1 VHAAKGAF
9 VTMVAF
15 PGRRRT
21 RWVAAALL
29 GSIAFVASACSS
41 SGSASE
47 TSAGPTA
54 ATSSS
59 AASTE
64 GSTNPQADF
73 AGVFD
78 IGGGRKM
85 YLECRGQGSPTV
97 VLLTGYRDTA
107 RIWDADLQEY
117 PQPHVLPAVAG
128 FTRVCGYD
136 RPGTVGP
143 FYDDPAQ
150 SSRSDSVPQPHAPDD
165 VVADLHA
172 LLAVADVPGP
182 YVLAGHSLGGAYA
195 RLYAATYP
203 DSVAGMVLIDA
214 FNEFLRAAFTPEQ
227 WASLLTFM
235 GTPPPGL
242 DGTDVEHADLD
253 SVLDAV
259 EAAVAVRPLPEL
271 PLEVVSRGREDELPP
286 ELTADLPPG
295 LLEAQADGART
306 GQAQLAA
313 LVPDARHV
321 IASESSHYIQVQRPA
336 LVIEAIRQVVEG
348 VRHPETWTD
357 LVACCAP

>member
-1 VHAAKGAF
+1 MHLTAPRVGI
-9 VTMVAF
+9 
-15 PGRRRT
+15 
-21 RWVAAALL
+21 ALL
-29 GSIAFVASACSS
+29 TTVIVASACNS
-41 SGSASE
+41 SGSGSE
-47 TSAGPTA
+47 STVAPVT
-54 ATSSS
+54 TTPSS
-59 AASTE
+59 ADPTDAGTNTE
-64 GSTNPQADF
+64 ADV

-85 YLECRGQGSPTV
+85 YLECRGEGSPTV

-107 RIWDADLQEY
+107 RIWDADLPGY

-128 FTRVCGYD
+128 FTRVCAYD

-143 FYDDPAQ
+143 YSDDPAQ
-150 SSRSDSVPQPHAPDD
+150 HSRSDPVPQPHAPDD

-203 DSVAGMVLIDA
+203 DAVAGVVLIDA
-214 FNEFLRAAFTPEQ
+214 FNEYYRAAFTPEQ
-227 WASLLTFM
+227 WAPVLAFM

-242 DGTDVEHADLD
+242 DDPDVERADLD
-253 SVLDAV
+253 AVLDAV
-259 EAAVAVRPLPEL
+259 ERAVAAQPLPEL
-271 PLEVVSRGREDELPP
+271 PLAVLTRTVEQELPP

-295 LLEAQADGART
+295 LLEAQADAGPPS
-306 GQAQLAA
+306 QAQLAA

-321 IASESSHYIQVQRPA
+321 MAAESGHYIQVEQPA

-348 VRHPETWTD
+348 VRHPNTWSD
-357 LVACCAP
+357 LVSCCAP